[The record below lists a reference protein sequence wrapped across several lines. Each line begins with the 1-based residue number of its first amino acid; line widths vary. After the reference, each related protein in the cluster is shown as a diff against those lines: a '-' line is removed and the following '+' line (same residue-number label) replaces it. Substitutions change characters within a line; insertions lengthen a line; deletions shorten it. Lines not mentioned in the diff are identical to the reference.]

1 MNEGG
6 EGGLFGELKKLEY
19 LPAPAF
25 EQILKVPLQSD
36 LYVCRVS
43 WAFSLIF
50 VLYCRVVPGTD
61 LAGYLSG
68 RRFSA
73 NNFVGRLKINHLL
86 M

>member
-6 EGGLFGELKKLEY
+6 EGGSVGELKKLEN

-43 WAFSLIF
+43 F
-50 VLYCRVVPGTD
+50 P
-61 LAGYLSG
+61 
-68 RRFSA
+68 
-73 NNFVGRLKINHLL
+73 
-86 M
+86 